1 MTGMFLN
8 ILREDL
14 SKFFKDLAGPFRTLQ
29 VRVISVIHSLI
40 NVTLNSPFRN
50 GKVSTYELHSL

>member
-1 MTGMFLN
+1 MTRMCLN

-14 SKFFKDLAGPFRTLQ
+14 SKFFKDLAVPSRTLQ
-29 VRVISVIHSLI
+29 VSDFCDTFFD
-40 NVTLNSPFRN
+40 NVTLNSLFRN